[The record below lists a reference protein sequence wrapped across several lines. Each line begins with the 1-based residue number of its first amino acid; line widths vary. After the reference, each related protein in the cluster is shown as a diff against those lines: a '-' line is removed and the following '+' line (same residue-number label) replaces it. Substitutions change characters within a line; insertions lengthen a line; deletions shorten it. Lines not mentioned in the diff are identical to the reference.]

1 MSLMLLIAQDAITG
15 VKEVVRENTNIVAKG

>member
-15 VKEVVRENTNIVAKG
+15 VKEAVKENTNIVAKG